1 MTYSACYYL
10 LVIPFDT
17 KPEIAAMQ
25 ARILDAMSGEQR
37 VLLAFEMSHYMHELA
52 KQGIRDLHP
61 DWAEDQVT
69 REFLRSLFPPG
80 KAPRGF

>member
-1 MTYSACYYL
+1 M
-10 LVIPFDT
+10 VPFDT

-37 VLLAFEMSHYMHELA
+37 VLMAFEASHYIHELA
-52 KQGIRDLHP
+52 KQRIRDEHP
-61 DWAEDQVT
+61 GWAEDKVT

-80 KAPRGF
+80 KAPQGF

>member
-1 MTYSACYYL
+1 M
-10 LVIPFDT
+10 IPFDT

-25 ARILDAMSGEQR
+25 AKLQDSMSGEQR
-37 VLLAFEMSHYMHELA
+37 VLRALEMSHYAHELA
-52 KQGIRDLHP
+52 KQYLRDQHP
-61 DWAEDQVT
+61 DWSEEHVT